1 MIADTGQLSVVVSPT
16 VIGNLDG
23 ALRYVRDYP
32 YDCWEQKLTRA
43 LMAADYVQLREY
55 FPADMKWPEAQ
66 SLPQSVLD
74 DAASYQAPNGG
85 IAFWVPQDDRVSPY
99 LSAATALAFNK
110 LSQAGYR
117 VPKDVEAKL
126 HAYLDRF
133 LREKAAPTFFS
144 EGMVASVRAVALEAL
159 AEHQKVT
166 LDDLERYRGYMPRM
180 DLFGMSAY
188 LRAALRVKGGEPI
201 AAQTAQRILSHANQ
215 SGGKFQFTEVWD
227 DGWWQLL
234 ATPTRSQCAILESF
248 VAYGETEAGA
258 KLVGDVP
265 FKLARQITQTRG
277 QRNHWENT
285 QENLY
290 CLNALVEYS
299 RVYEKDAP
307 KMIVRASLG
316 GESIGAAEFSAFR
329 DPAATLVRPNR
340 AGDEGRK
347 AEVRIDR
354 EGTGRI
360 YYATRLSYAPT
371 DEAAT
376 STNAGMEITR
386 EYSVQRDGKWELLE
400 APARVARGELVRVD
414 IYLSL
419 PAARNFVVV
428 DDPVP
433 GGLEPVNREL
443 ATASGVDADAGEFQA
458 AGGAFWFRYSDWSE
472 YGVSFWNFYHRE
484 LRHDSA
490 RFYSDHLSAGHYH
503 LSYAAQAIADGEFSA
518 SPVNAEEMYD
528 PDVYGK
534 GLPTK
539 LIVDDE

>member
-1 MIADTGQLSVVVSPT
+1 
-16 VIGNLDG
+16 
-23 ALRYVRDYP
+23 
-32 YDCWEQKLTRA
+32 
-43 LMAADYVQLREY
+43 
-55 FPADMKWPEAQ
+55 
-66 SLPQSVLD
+66 
-74 DAASYQAPNGG
+74 
-85 IAFWVPQDDRVSPY
+85 
-99 LSAATALAFNK
+99 
-110 LSQAGYR
+110 
-117 VPKDVEAKL
+117 
-126 HAYLDRF
+126 
-133 LREKAAPTFFS
+133 
-144 EGMVASVRAVALEAL
+144 
-159 AEHQKVT
+159 
-166 LDDLERYRGYMPRM
+166 M

-188 LRAALRVKGGEPI
+188 LRAALLVKGGEPI

-234 ATPTRSQCAILESF
+234 ATPARSQCAILESF

-307 KMIVRASLG
+307 RMTVRASLG
-316 GESIGAAEFSAFR
+316 GESIGTAKFSAFR
-329 DPAATLVRPNR
+329 DPAATLARPNR
-340 AGDEGRK
+340 AGDAGRK

-354 EGTGRI
+354 EGTGRT

-400 APARVARGELVRVD
+400 APARIARGELVRVD

-419 PAARNFVVV
+419 PGARNFVVV

-490 RFYSDHLSAGHYH
+490 RFYSDYLSAGHYH

-518 SPVNAEEMYD
+518 SPVKAEEMYD

-539 LIVDDE
+539 LIVGHE